1 MADKTQIQNHI
12 AMTSNVKVTVTPP
25 PKGDQ
30 ARKQRIMEHLKR
42 SAGK

>member
-25 PKGDQ
+25 PKGDEV
-30 ARKQRIMEHLKR
+30 RKQRIMEHLKR